1 MINKINKSVI
11 ICVAFAFIF
20 VFSVFVHAEGAD
32 VVFRPT
38 LDTYL
43 NEQIDDSLNV
53 LSSEII
59 APILVGSEMTVEY
72 EQSKTLNPVG
82 LFPEKTTTASM
93 LSKIER
99 QNDSFIVIDLY
110 TEESFEAVRY
120 GGSNHLDTEPKTAE
134 DTEVLNSFGNSWDR
148 RAIVVYYD
156 GKFYAASMHTMPHG
170 NGTVKNNNFNGHIC
184 IHFSDSKTHCGN
196 AVCPK
201 HQSMI
206 LQSLD
211 TNISSIPAVID
222 LYNQ

>member
-1 MINKINKSVI
+1 M
-11 ICVAFAFIF
+11 CVVFAFVFAFSIF
-20 VFSVFVHAEGAD
+20 AYAEETSI
-32 VVFRPT
+32 VVNPT
-38 LDTYL
+38 VDTGL
-43 NEQIDDSLNV
+43 NEQIDESLNA

-59 APILVGSEMTVEY
+59 VPIIVGSEMTVEF
-72 EQSKTLNPVG
+72 EQSKDVIPVG

-134 DTEVLNSFGNSWDR
+134 DTAVLNSFGNSWDR
-148 RAIVVYYD
+148 RAVVVYYD

-170 NGTVKNNNFNGHIC
+170 NGNVKNNNFNGHIC
-184 IHFSDSKTHCGN
+184 IHFSDSKTHGGN